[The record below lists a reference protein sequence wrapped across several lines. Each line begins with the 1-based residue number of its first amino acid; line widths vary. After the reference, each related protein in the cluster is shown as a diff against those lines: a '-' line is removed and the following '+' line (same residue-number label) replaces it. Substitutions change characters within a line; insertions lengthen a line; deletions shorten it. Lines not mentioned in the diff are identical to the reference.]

1 MKRKVDSEILRGLK
15 EGRITSF
22 ESIYQY
28 YSGRVYNFIN
38 SIVNDRVLSKDL
50 TQDVFVQIWDKRSG
64 IQCDG
69 NFDSYIFT
77 IARNRVYSYI
87 KRELWFQQYFEAQS
101 KEYPLEVKEDPDH
114 DLDNL
119 LLEEYILK
127 LISELPES
135 RRRIFMMYWK
145 EELNYVEIAGQLSIS
160 EKTVATQVQRSLQFL
175 RSKMRYVALELFLMG
190 FVCDKF
196 FEVLDRVFL

>member
-1 MKRKVDSEILRGLK
+1 MKRKVDNETLKGLK
-15 EGRITSF
+15 GGKITSF

-38 SIVNDRVLSKDL
+38 SIVKDRVLSKDL
-50 TQDVFVQIWDKRSG
+50 TQDVFMQIWDKRNG
-64 IQCDG
+64 IQCEG

-77 IARNRVYSYI
+77 IARNRVYSYL
-87 KRELWFQQYFEAQS
+87 KREIWFQQYFEAQS
-101 KEYPLEVKEDPDH
+101 KEYPLEVKDETDCE
-114 DLDNL
+114 LDNL
-119 LLEEYILK
+119 LLEDHTLR

-175 RSKMRYVALELFLMG
+175 RSKMRYVALGLFLMG

-196 FEVLDRVFL
+196 F

>member
-1 MKRKVDSEILRGLK
+1 MNKGVDCDTLNGLK
-15 EGRITSF
+15 EGRIASF
-22 ESIYQY
+22 ESMYQY

-38 SIVNDRVLSKDL
+38 SIVKDRTLSKDL
-50 TQDVFVQIWDKRSG
+50 TQDVFMQIWDNRTG
-64 IQCDG
+64 IDCEG

-77 IARNRVYSYI
+77 IARNRVYHYI
-87 KRELWFQQYFEAQS
+87 KREMWFQQYFEVVA
-101 KEYPLEVKEDPDH
+101 KEKPLEGKNEADH
-114 DLDNL
+114 ELDNL

-145 EELNYVEIAGQLSIS
+145 EELNYMEIAGQLSIS

-175 RSKMRYVALELFLMG
+175 RSKMRYVALGLWLMCS
-190 FVCDKF
+190 V
-196 FEVLDRVFL
+196 

>member
-1 MKRKVDSEILRGLK
+1 MKKEVDSETLKGLK
-15 EGRITSF
+15 EGKIPSF

-38 SIVNDRVLSKDL
+38 SIVKDRILSKDL
-50 TQDVFVQIWDKRSG
+50 TQDVFMQIWDKRRG
-64 IQCDG
+64 ILCDG

-77 IARNRVYSYI
+77 IARNRVYHYI
-87 KRELWFQQYFEAQS
+87 KREMWIQQYFEAEAKEQS
-101 KEYPLEVKEDPDH
+101 LEEKDDADH
-114 DLDNL
+114 ELDNL

-145 EELNYVEIAGQLSIS
+145 EELNYMEIAGQLSIS

-175 RSKMRYVALELFLMG
+175 RSKMRYVALGLLLMSV
-190 FVCDKF
+190 VCDTF
-196 FEVLDRVFL
+196 FEVLDRVF